1 MFTSTSSIRLVYVK
15 HSLCE
20 IVHEGMGN
28 QMAYEQK
35 TKPTNANVVEFVEA
49 IEKPAKKEDAYRLL
63 DMFYEETGY
72 EPVMWGPS
80 IIGYGS
86 YHYKYATGHEGEA
99 PLVGFSP
106 RKTALTLYIAP
117 KESEREFYL
126 SRLGKH
132 KASKACIY
140 VNKLSD
146 VDEEVLREMIRRS
159 VEVTKARYP
168 E

>member
-1 MFTSTSSIRLVYVK
+1 MFTSTCSIRLVYVK
-15 HSLCE
+15 HSLFE
-20 IVHEGMGN
+20 IVEEGMGQ

-35 TKPTNANVVEFVEA
+35 TKPTDVNVIEFVEA
-49 IEKPAKKEDAYRLL
+49 IEKLAKKEDAYRLL
-63 DMFYEETGY
+63 DWFYEETGY

-86 YHYKYATGHEGEA
+86 YHYKYATGHEGDA

-106 RKTALTLYIAP
+106 RKTAMTLYVAP
-117 KESEREFYL
+117 EDAERERYL

-140 VNKLSD
+140 INKLSD
-146 VDEEVLREMIRRS
+146 VDEQVVREMIRRS